1 MGANPR
7 LQERFLKAYESHGT
21 ISAAAR
27 ESGVSRQSH
36 YEWMAN
42 DEAYCNKFKGVRC
55 VTCQRIE
62 DSLVERLANGWEE
75 AVYQGGECVGY
86 KRRFDNGAAISYL
99 DRHDPDF
106 IKGKKQNVG
115 VTSNSGT
122 FPTVQFMMPSNGRNV
137 GLGEQVIELAR
148 TDPEYLEFQR
158 QKMLA
163 VDTE

>member
-7 LQERFLKAYESHGT
+7 LQEKFLRAYEGHGT

-36 YEWMAN
+36 YEWVAK
-42 DEAYCNKFKGVRC
+42 DKAYLDKFKGLRC
-55 VTCQRIE
+55 ATCQRIE
-62 DSLVERLANGWEE
+62 DSLVERLADGWEE

-86 KRRFDNGAAISYL
+86 KRKFDNSAAIAYL

-106 IKGKKQNVG
+106 IKGKKQNVDL
-115 VTSNSGT
+115 TSDSGT
-122 FPTVQFMMPSNGRNV
+122 FPKVQFMMPSNGRNV

-163 VDTE
+163 EAE